1 MINIQEKYSLK
12 NLDPRWDNKKI
23 SYDLDRYNWPR
34 IFSTCIQQIYPQVT
48 NLTQIHNQLET
59 TELIELRRHLERF
72 TRSEKFSKKV
82 DEFVKEIIK
91 GRFDYDDYLIQVT
104 PGLRIV
110 VPNQLHKN
118 RLLNFH
124 TGYWTGYDNG
134 TNTIW
139 TPITPAYG
147 SNTMQVTDWNTSR
160 TLMEQ
165 IHKDQW
171 KLDRIQTECE
181 RVSWPVEV
189 SVGESWL
196 FNQGHLHGN
205 INNKT
210 GQSRMSFDVRVAHK
224 SIDFGRRR
232 PGSFYRFPNQ
242 YIQLKKENIDRD
254 RTWVVFVSPN
264 DEYIDMAPYFMIREY
279 LLQWC
284 KHLHIKP
291 NEWSNEYHDCEWM
304 PKFKD
309 FISKKNTGIVF
320 ASIYNFSISIEE
332 RIECFKE
339 AISNNIQLLFCD
351 ENLIVN
357 TEEDLEVIQRYYEFY
372 YKE

>member
-1 MINIQEKYSLK
+1 MINIQEKYSND
-12 NLDPRWDNKKI
+12 NLDPRWDHQKI
-23 SYDLDRYNWPR
+23 SYDTNKYNWHDLFFNYIKILYPKVNDLTK
-34 IFSTCIQQIYPQVT
+34 IHEQI
-48 NLTQIHNQLET
+48 ET
-59 TELIELRRHLERF
+59 VELIELRKHLEKF
-72 TRSEKFSKKV
+72 TRSEEFSEKV
-82 DEFVKEIIK
+82 DLFVKDIIK
-91 GRFDYDDYLIQVT
+91 DRFDYDDYLVQVT

-139 TPITPAYG
+139 TPITPAFDT
-147 SNTMQVTDWNTSR
+147 NTMQVTDWNTSR
-160 TLMEQ
+160 KLMEQ
-165 IHKDQW
+165 IHQDKW
-171 KLDRIQTECE
+171 KLDRIQQECE
-181 RVSWPVEV
+181 KVSWPVEV

-205 INNKT
+205 VNNNT

-224 SIDFGRRR
+224 DIEFGRRR
-232 PGSFYRFPNQ
+232 PGSFYRFPQQ
-242 YIQLKKENIDRD
+242 YIQLKKENIKKNKA
-254 RTWVVFVSPN
+254 WVVFVSPN

-284 KHLHIKP
+284 KQLDIKP
-291 NEWSNEYHDCEWM
+291 NEWSNEYHECEWM

-309 FISKKNTGIVF
+309 FITKKNTGIVF
-320 ASIYNFSISIEE
+320 ASIYNFSISVEE
-332 RIECFKE
+332 RLECFKE
-339 AISNNIQLLFCD
+339 AIANNIQLLFCD

-357 TEEDLEVIQRYYEFY
+357 NVEDLELIKRYYEFY
-372 YKE
+372 YK